1 MWQKRLPLIF
11 TGGLLAGS
19 CLCFWNQLQD
29 STFLP
34 RVFFVA
40 LWLFLFFPFIQQ
52 LFTINEWKADVA
64 DALFGI
70 YVGLHFVS
78 IAWAVNTSEAVY
90 ESEKMFLVFMA
101 YLALKRVLT
110 LQLVSVL
117 FLLQVLSA
125 ICVVYDVFGLL
136 QLQTL
141 LQVALPKGDN
151 LYVINGL
158 AGHKNLYSG
167 FMLMSSFLLAYGIG
181 MAPRLWRF
189 IFGIIVTLQLV
200 LMLVLQTRSVF
211 MAVVV
216 SAVVMLVTLL
226 LVQGKAAVALLKKTA
241 LPALAVLVAVIAFGF
256 FTGTIQAFVQRL
268 SINNYLMSDTSIER
282 LSVWYKSY
290 LLLKEHWLLGVGA
303 HNWMVMYLKSDLTGM
318 FRTQY
323 LNMVFLQ
330 PHNDLLWVWCELG
343 IFGLLAFVG
352 LFVVMIR
359 AAFKKMRAF
368 TDTRQQR
375 FLLLLGVS
383 QIAFLVFCFFDFPKE
398 RMEQQMMLI
407 VSWAFISTI
416 CGQYLKAWL
425 VPAKFVR
432 PFLVAAFLLI
442 ATGLI
447 VAGVRI
453 KADSYMKPMLEA
465 QDQGRIKEA
474 LEYAEL
480 MNTPLATLNPQAV
493 PKYYVIGVNA
503 YALGQYQY
511 AYDCF
516 LKAKQY
522 SPYNHSVLN
531 NLGGLQ
537 TYFKEYDKALQ
548 NYSEALRINPKN
560 DDTRFN
566 VAYTLYFLHRY
577 DEALDTLKKVW
588 SNKARK
594 AEFESIITA
603 ARDSATIKK

>member
-19 CLCFWNQLQD
+19 CLWFWNQLQD

-34 RVFFVA
+34 RVLFLAV
-40 LWLFLFFPFIQQ
+40 WLLLFFPFVQG
-52 LFTINEWKADVA
+52 LFTKKEWKADIA
-64 DALFGI
+64 DALFGV
-70 YVGLHFVS
+70 YVAMHFFS
-78 IAWAVNTSEAVY
+78 IAWAVNVSEAIY

-101 YLALKRVLT
+101 YLVIKRALA
-110 LQLVSVL
+110 LQVVSSL
-117 FLLQVLSA
+117 FLLQVLA
-125 ICVVYDVFGLL
+125 GVCVAYNIYGLL
-136 QLQTL
+136 QLRAL
-141 LQVALPKGDN
+141 LQVALPQGDN
-151 LYVINGL
+151 LYAINGL

-167 FMLMSSFLLAYGIG
+167 FMLMSSFLLASGFKA
-181 MAPRLWRF
+181 APRPWRWAF
-189 IFGIIVTLQLV
+189 ASIIIVQLI
-200 LMLVLQTRSVF
+200 LILVLQSRSVF

-216 SAVVMLVTLL
+216 SGMVMLVTLL
-226 LVQGKAAVALLKKTA
+226 FVQGKAAVALFKKVA
-241 LPALAVLVAVIAFGF
+241 LPTVGVLASVIAFGI

-268 SINNYLMSDTSIER
+268 SVSNYLMSDTSIER

-290 LLLKEHWLLGVGA
+290 VLLKDNWLLGVGA
-303 HNWMVMYLKSDLTGM
+303 HNWMIMYLKSDLTGM

-343 IFGLLAFVG
+343 IVGLAALVG

-359 AAFKKMRAF
+359 AAFKKMKTIADSR
-368 TDTRQQR
+368 RQR

-398 RMEQQMMLI
+398 RTEQQMMLI
-407 VSWAFISTI
+407 LTWAFISTQ
-416 CGQYLKAWL
+416 CSEYFKAWL
-425 VPAKFVR
+425 VPAKAIR
-432 PFLVAAFLLI
+432 PFLVLAFILI
-442 ATGLI
+442 AGS
-447 VAGVRI
+447 VVVVGARV

-465 QDQGRIKEA
+465 QEQGRIKDA

-493 PKYYVIGVNA
+493 PKYYQIGINA

-511 AYDCF
+511 AYECF

-522 SPYNHSVLN
+522 SPYNHLVLN

-537 TYFKEYDKALQ
+537 TYFKEYDKALL

-560 DDTRFN
+560 DDSRFN
-566 VAYTLYFLHRY
+566 VAYTLYFLQRY
-577 DEALDTLKKVW
+577 DEALDTLDKVW

-603 ARDSATIKK
+603 ARDSALVRN